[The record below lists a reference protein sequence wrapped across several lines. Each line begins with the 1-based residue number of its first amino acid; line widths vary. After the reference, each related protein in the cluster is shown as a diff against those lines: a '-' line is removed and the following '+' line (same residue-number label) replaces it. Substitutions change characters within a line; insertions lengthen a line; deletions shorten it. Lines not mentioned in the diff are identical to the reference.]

1 MQRRTA
7 TMTAAFAGLVLAATA
22 AAAPS
27 YAADSTAPARTG
39 SAAAHAKGPK
49 GDGAKKLCRRV
60 PKLEKRIDR
69 RLKRMEG
76 PVGTRGSLAYLEQR
90 IADAKKADD
99 TAIAKFLGDRL
110 TAREGLLNTLKE
122 KQPDLKSVATW
133 CAANN
138 GGAKDKAAPT
148 A

>member
-27 YAADSTAPARTG
+27 YAADGAAPAKTG
-39 SAAAHAKGPK
+39 STAAHANGPK
-49 GDGAKKLCRRV
+49 DDGAKKLCRRV
-60 PKLEKRIDR
+60 PRLEKRIDKR
-69 RLKRMEG
+69 IKRMEG
-76 PVGTRGSLAYLEQR
+76 TVGTRGSIKYLEQR
-90 IADAKKADD
+90 ITDAKKDNH
-99 TAIAKFLGDRL
+99 TAIAKLLGDRL
-110 TAREGLLNTLKE
+110 ATREGLLTTLKG

-138 GGAKDKAAPT
+138 GGAKDKAAP
-148 A
+148 AA